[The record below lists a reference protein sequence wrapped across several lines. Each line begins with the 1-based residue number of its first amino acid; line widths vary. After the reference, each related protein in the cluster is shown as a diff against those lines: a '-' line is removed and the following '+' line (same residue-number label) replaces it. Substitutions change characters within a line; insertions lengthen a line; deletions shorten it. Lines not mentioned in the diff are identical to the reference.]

1 MNILEKKEGIEKVE
15 QEKTSEIIN
24 TLDAT
29 ATNLKIKNL
38 SKDLEDK
45 TETAIKTLQ
54 RFSEAV
60 PPLVDRIEKINS
72 ELKLEEFEE
81 KLKAI
86 EEAATVT
93 RGAIKILS
101 NTARNSMQE
110 LSTQASSG
118 IENLIEK
125 GINSIDNKETASKL
139 VNKTILGVFIALL
152 FVNVGMFFFYRS
164 YVKDATESINRN
176 NSEINQLHNILSEDS
191 KYWYNIENKKIYI
204 KDMEIKNKNSNK

>member
-1 MNILEKKEGIEKVE
+1 MNILKDKQEIEKVD
-15 QEKTSEIIN
+15 QEKTTEIIN

-29 ATNLKIKNL
+29 ATNLKMRNL
-38 SKDLEDK
+38 SKDLEYK
-45 TETAIKTLQ
+45 TENTIKTLQ
-54 RFSEAV
+54 SFSEAV

-86 EEAATVT
+86 EAAATVT

-101 NTARNSMQE
+101 NTAYNNMTE

-125 GINSIDNKETASKL
+125 GINSIDNKEKASML

-152 FVNVGMFFFYRS
+152 FVNIAMFFFYRS